1 MRDRVRMMEL
11 KNTAYEIRDRVAT
24 IWLDRPHRMNAWTG
38 RLHTEYR
45 HLIERANNDLEVGA
59 IVVTGRGR
67 GFCVGGDSEALAG
80 HSERGSYDAGVAADI
95 ARPGYGVN
103 THFDAT
109 FAYHFGLSK
118 PVIAAINGPAA
129 GIGLALACFADV
141 RFAVPGVKFTTAH
154 GKLNL
159 PAEYGLS
166 WMLPRIVG
174 LGRAND
180 LLLTSRVFWSDEA
193 ERIGFVNQLHDA
205 EVLVSAAQTYATD
218 LIESVSPESLR
229 QTRWQVYQDL
239 HGSVAESVNHSEQLL
254 EAMMRDDDYREGV
267 KAFLE
272 KRKPKWPSLKHRDL
286 LSHKEH

>member
-1 MRDRVRMMEL
+1 MMEL

-24 IWLDRPHRMNAWTG
+24 LWHDRPHRMNAWTG

-193 ERIGFVNQLHDA
+193 ECIGFVNQLHDA
-205 EVLVSAAQTYATD
+205 EVLVSAAQAYATD